1 MFEVQYTELAL
12 AVDEIAE
19 RIRALG
25 APAPGS
31 YAAYAKLTR
40 VKEAVGV
47 PKAAAMVDALA
58 DDQDIVA
65 ETARRVFPLA
75 DKAQDQATADLLTR
89 RLLVHEKNAWTLRSQ
104 NA

>member
-1 MFEVQYTELAL
+1 METK
-12 AVDEIAE
+12 VDEIAE

-31 YAAYAKLTR
+31 YAAFAKLTR
-40 VKEAVGV
+40 VKEAAGV
-47 PKAAAMVDALA
+47 PKATAMVSALA

-65 ETARRVFPLA
+65 DTARRAFPLA
-75 DKAQDQATADLLTR
+75 EKAQDQATADLLTR
-89 RLLVHEKNAWTLRSQ
+89 RLLVHEKNAWMLRSQ